1 MFNDWTTLSHIRPLH
16 LSVNTQATPR
26 RFKVHTPD
34 CQVVIVQ
41 VNPRLGK
48 CSGHFRRVVDQFGRV
63 SDSDQFGRVPDSDQ
77 FGRVSDSDQFG
88 QVSDS
93 DQFGRVPGSDQFGQV
108 SDSDQF
114 GQVPGSD
121 QFGQVSDSNQFG
133 RVPGSD
139 QFGQV
144 SESDQFLTQFGR
156 VLANIW
162 NYGSVNTRVTSAQ
175 FVAQTSPGLVHVR
188 VTSGHSGSLGGDDPN

>member
-1 MFNDWTTLSHIRPLH
+1 MFNAWTTLSHIRPLH

-48 CSGHFRRVVDQFGRV
+48 CSGHFRRVVDQFG
-63 SDSDQFGRVPDSDQ
+63 
-77 FGRVSDSDQFG
+77 

-114 GQVPGSD
+114 GQ
-121 QFGQVSDSNQFG
+121 
-133 RVPGSD
+133 VPGSD